1 MNMKS
6 SFICFNRVTKWHKGV
21 SILNVCVRLSIY
33 NTYVCVCLYLSV
45 CVCVSLCLCV
55 YPRLLCGLSSSIV
68 LIEAK
73 GSALSPQRFRSPYIY
88 RSCASRAV
96 GSAVDCAAGQSATGR
111 QKYVNAEG
119 ACVSGLSSVLT
130 DLTITTGNNNNKNN
144 NNMSSENYNNINFGG
159 TGNGSR
165 EVAQAQSRAE
175 H

>member
-1 MNMKS
+1 MTQ
-6 SFICFNRVTKWHKGV
+6 RGV
-21 SILNVCVRLSIY
+21 DTQSTCVWLSIY
-33 NTYVCVCLYLSV
+33 NSYVCVCVFL
-45 CVCVSLCLCV
+45 SLCLCLSLCLSV

-73 GSALSPQRFRSPYIY
+73 GSALSPQRFRSPYT
-88 RSCASRAV
+88 AAAPV
-96 GSAVDCAAGQSATGR
+96 AQLAALLTALLFDCAGQSATGR

-144 NNMSSENYNNINFGG
+144 NSMSRENNNNNNNINFGG

-165 EVAQAQSRAE
+165 EVAQAQSRALNAC
-175 H
+175 